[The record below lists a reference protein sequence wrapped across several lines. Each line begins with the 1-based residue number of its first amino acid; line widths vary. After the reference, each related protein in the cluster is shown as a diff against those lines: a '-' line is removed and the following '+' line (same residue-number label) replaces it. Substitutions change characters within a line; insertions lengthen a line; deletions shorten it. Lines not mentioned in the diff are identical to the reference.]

1 MSAQRFICASCGAV
15 ASKWSGRCGTCGAWD
30 EMREETAPTGR
41 RKTSVRKGKTIT
53 FADMRAWEEDPQRL
67 RTGIAEFDRVC
78 GGGLV
83 AGSLLLI
90 AGDPGIGKSTLMLQI
105 AARLMRQKN
114 NCVYV
119 SGEESISQIRLRARR
134 LGVHDTRLPLA
145 AETHL
150 DAILEAPDT
159 RNAHVLILDSVQT
172 MWSHAVETA
181 PGSLTQ
187 MRACVQSLRDF
198 AKSNNVVVLLVG
210 HVTKDGQVAGPKSI
224 EHMVDVVMYFEGER
238 GHSFRILRVFK
249 NRHGAVDEIG
259 VFTMGNDG
267 LAEVANPSAFFL
279 GEREEQAHGVA
290 AFAAIEGARPL
301 LTQVQA
307 LAVRSALATPR
318 RATVGCN
325 AARLAMILAV
335 MDSHCGVSLNAH
347 DIYLNIAGGLQI
359 GEPAMDLAMAAALFS
374 SLRQTPLPSDWI
386 FFGEISLS
394 GAVRPIPRAAA
405 RLREAEK
412 LGFRDAVL
420 PARTELP
427 KQSVGLRLHRIA
439 HLSELAVMKTGM
451 ETARK
456 PGMKPAVK
464 TGRDSRIPQREPRL
478 ARA

>member
-1 MSAQRFICASCGAV
+1 MSTKRFICTSCGAV
-15 ASKWSGRCGTCGAWD
+15 ASKWSGRCSECGAWN
-30 EMREETAPTGR
+30 EMREERAPPGR
-41 RKTSVRKGKTIT
+41 RKTVLRKNEGIEL
-53 FADMRAWEEDPQRL
+53 ADMRAWEEDPQRL
-67 RTGIAEFDRVC
+67 CTGIVEFDRVC

-105 AARLMRQKN
+105 AARLTQGKN
-114 NCVYV
+114 SCAYI
-119 SGEESISQIRLRARR
+119 SGEESVSQIRLRARR
-134 LGVHDTRLPLA
+134 LGAHETELPLA
-145 AETHL
+145 AATHL
-150 DAILEAPDT
+150 EAILTTLDSLDAD
-159 RNAHVLILDSVQT
+159 VLILDSIQT
-172 MWSHAVETA
+172 MWLHAVEA
-181 PGSLTQ
+181 AAGSLVQ
-187 MRACVQSLRDF
+187 MRACVESLRDF
-198 AKSNNVVVLLVG
+198 AKRSGAVVLLVG
-210 HVTKDGQVAGPKSI
+210 HVTKDGQVAGPKAI

-259 VFTMGNDG
+259 VFTMEPDG

-279 GEREEQAHGVA
+279 GDREEQAHGVA

-374 SLRQTPLPSDWI
+374 SLRKTLLPSDWI

-394 GAVRPIPRAAA
+394 GAVRPTPRALA

-427 KQSVGLRLHRIA
+427 QKAVGLRLHRIA
-439 HLSELAVMKTGM
+439 HLRELSTL
-451 ETARK
+451 ELE
-456 PGMKPAVK
+456 
-464 TGRDSRIPQREPRL
+464 RDSRFSPRETRL

>member
-1 MSAQRFICASCGAV
+1 MSAKRFICNACGAA
-15 ASKWSGRCGTCGAWD
+15 ASKWSGRCTACGAWN
-30 EMREETAPTGR
+30 EMREETAPPGL
-41 RKTSVRKGKTIT
+41 RKASIHKTEAVAL
-53 FADMRAWEEDPQRL
+53 ADMRAWEADPQRL

-105 AARLMRQKN
+105 AARLTQQKSR
-114 NCVYV
+114 CAYI
-119 SGEESISQIRLRARR
+119 SGEESVSQIRLRARR
-134 LGVHDTRLPLA
+134 LGVHETDLPLA
-145 AETHL
+145 AATHL
-150 DAILEAPDT
+150 EAILATLDSLD
-159 RNAHVLILDSVQT
+159 ADVVILDSIQT
-172 MWSHAVETA
+172 LWLHGVDAA
-181 PGSLTQ
+181 AGSLAQ

-198 AKSNNVVVLLVG
+198 AKRTNAVVLLVG
-210 HVTKDGQVAGPKSI
+210 HITKDGQIAGPKSI

-249 NRHGAVDEIG
+249 NRHGAIDEIG
-259 VFTMGNDG
+259 VFTMQPDG

-279 GEREEQAHGVA
+279 GEREEQAHGAA

-307 LAVRSALATPR
+307 LAARSALATPR

-359 GEPAMDLAMAAALFS
+359 NEPAMDLAMAAALFS
-374 SLRQTPLPSDWI
+374 SLRQTPLPADWV

-394 GAVRPIPRAAA
+394 GAVRPVPRALA

-412 LGFRDAVL
+412 LGFANAVL

-427 KQSVGLRLHRIA
+427 ERATGLRLHLVA
-439 HLSELAVMKTGM
+439 HLRDLPAL
-451 ETARK
+451 ETSSTPAGRRASAAATHSSPQPAR
-456 PGMKPAVK
+456 M
-464 TGRDSRIPQREPRL
+464 